1 MSDLSAFAVTRK
13 WPARQPDRLQLYSL
27 PTPNGV
33 KVSIMLE
40 ETGLSYEPHLVSFE
54 TNDQMTPEFLSL
66 SPNNKIPAILDP
78 NGPGGKPLPLF
89 ESGAILIYLAEKT
102 GQFMPRDP
110 AGRYQ
115 TIQWLMFQMGGI
127 GPMFGQANYFFRMTE
142 KVPYAIERFH
152 KEALRLYKVLDQQ
165 LGYKEYLAGEY
176 SIADIATY
184 PWVWRHEIHQVKL
197 EEFPNIKRW
206 FDVISARPE
215 VQRGMEIPKT

>member
-1 MSDLSAFAVTRK
+1 MIKFYYSTAPNPMKVALCLEEMGLAYEPIPVDTRK
-13 WPARQPDRLQLYSL
+13 
-27 PTPNGV
+27 G
-33 KVSIMLE
+33 
-40 ETGLSYEPHLVSFE
+40 
-54 TNDQMTPEFLSL
+54 DQHKPEYLAIN
-66 SPNNKIPAILDP
+66 PNNKIPSIVDTD
-78 NGPGGKPLPLF
+78 GPGGKPLTLF
-89 ESGAILIYLAEKT
+89 ESGAILMYLAEKT
-102 GQFMPRDP
+102 GKLWPQDVRK
-110 AGRYQ
+110 RYEV
-115 TIQWLMFQMGGI
+115 IQWLMFQMGGV

-165 LGYKEYLAGEY
+165 LGHKEYLAGEY